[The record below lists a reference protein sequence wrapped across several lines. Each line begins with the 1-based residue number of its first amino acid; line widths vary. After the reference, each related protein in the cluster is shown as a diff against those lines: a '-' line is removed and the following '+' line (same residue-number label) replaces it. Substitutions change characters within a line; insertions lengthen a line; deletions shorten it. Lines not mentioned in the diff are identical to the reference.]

1 MKKKAIVISIV
12 AILCLSSMLAVANA
26 QPTNKGVCAK
36 SFAIGT
42 GVFLH
47 DESGVIH
54 KHYFDFSVFDTHK
67 KNGPEGTFNLVCVQ
81 GKQIHM
87 IIKSDDI
94 TSFSVESVK
103 RGLQAT
109 FTGSATVK
117 MDNGPWQEGWSFT
130 VTAFDSNTKAKDTIG
145 ITLYEPGLLFHCS
158 VDQTLIAYGT
168 VSYTHLT
175 LPTNREV

>member
-1 MKKKAIVISIV
+1 MKKKAIVISII
-12 AILCLSSMLAVANA
+12 AILCLSSMLAVVNA
-26 QPTNKGVCAK
+26 QPTNKECQK
-36 SFAIGT
+36 SFAVGS

-54 KHYFDFSVFDTHK
+54 KHYFDFSVIDTHK
-67 KNGPEGTFNLVCVQ
+67 KNGLEGTFNLVCVQ

-103 RGLQAT
+103 RGLQTT

-117 MDNGPWQEGWSFT
+117 MDNGQWQEGWSFT

-145 ITLYEPGLLFHCS
+145 ITLYEPDHQVHCS
-158 VDQTLIAYGT
+158 VDPTPIASG
-168 VSYTHLT
+168 
-175 LPTNREV
+175 NIEINK